1 MITTHKEYNPLYKDD
16 DHFIFLITGGRASGK
31 CLSPETKV
39 IMADLTLREIKDV
52 KVGEFVMGDDGTPRK
67 VLETSKGFGDL
78 YKVKQKNAEDYVV
91 NENHILTVRK
101 TPSAFNDKGNLTK
114 AGTYRRPNGR
124 YPQYGEISDINVVEF
139 MNKSPRFKNCFR
151 GIKSRSI
158 PYPESDVLIPPYL
171 LGLWLGDGTAI
182 YPNITNPEPEIRDY
196 VEEYCKE
203 NGFRF
208 VSKWQGGA
216 YHMSIRKSDGN
227 INRFTEMLR
236 AYELIS
242 NKHIPQ
248 CYISNSERVRLELLA
263 GLLDT
268 DGHYDPLGD
277 YTITQKSEELAKQIK
292 FVADSLGYRTHIASK
307 VGKINGEVKGV
318 YYRLTISGDIE
329 RIPCKVE
336 RKKDHGG
343 HYQRRSHLT
352 SSLEIEKIEE
362 KGEWCGIGIDGN
374 HRFLLAD
381 GTITHNSFSV
391 STFIERLT
399 FELFKDERGEK
410 IVHNILYTRY
420 TMVSAGIS
428 VIPEFWEKV
437 ELDGTEKYFHKTKT
451 DIINKMTGARIMFR
465 GIHTSSGNQTAK
477 LKSIHGITTLVVDEA
492 EEWTSEEEF
501 DKIVLSIRKKGIK
514 NRVIIIMNPAD
525 SNHFI
530 YKKYIEKTHKIVYY
544 DGVPVQISTHPNVCH
559 IHVNYQTNAL
569 NLSPDFIR
577 EVEAL
582 KLSDPEKYAH
592 VIMGRW
598 SDVAEGAV
606 FKNWGIV
613 DEFPEYAEKQA
624 ISVDWGYTN
633 DSTAILRCGVVGNR
647 LYAEEKCY
655 KTHLTSAELIKELKA
670 AGATGENGL
679 FVYADSA
686 DPRLIDEIAL
696 AGIIIYPVQ
705 KGAGSILAGITKM
718 QSMEMFVTKDSTN
731 LQSELRNYVWEK
743 DKDGNY
749 INQPIDKY
757 NHAIDSWR
765 YYCLGK
771 ILGKVMKPRAITK
784 TDLGIM

>member
-1 MITTHKEYNPLYKDD
+1 MIKTYKEYFPLYKDD
-16 DHFIFLITGGRASGK
+16 DHFIFLITGGRGSGK
-31 CLSPETKV
+31 S
-39 IMADLTLREIKDV
+39 
-52 KVGEFVMGDDGTPRK
+52 
-67 VLETSKGFGDL
+67 FG
-78 YKVKQKNAEDYVV
+78 
-91 NENHILTVRK
+91 
-101 TPSAFNDKGNLTK
+101 
-114 AGTYRRPNGR
+114 
-124 YPQYGEISDINVVEF
+124 
-139 MNKSPRFKNCFR
+139 
-151 GIKSRSI
+151 
-158 PYPESDVLIPPYL
+158 
-171 LGLWLGDGTAI
+171 
-182 YPNITNPEPEIRDY
+182 
-196 VEEYCKE
+196 
-203 NGFRF
+203 
-208 VSKWQGGA
+208 
-216 YHMSIRKSDGN
+216 
-227 INRFTEMLR
+227 
-236 AYELIS
+236 
-242 NKHIPQ
+242 
-248 CYISNSERVRLELLA
+248 
-263 GLLDT
+263 
-268 DGHYDPLGD
+268 
-277 YTITQKSEELAKQIK
+277 
-292 FVADSLGYRTHIASK
+292 
-307 VGKINGEVKGV
+307 
-318 YYRLTISGDIE
+318 
-329 RIPCKVE
+329 
-336 RKKDHGG
+336 
-343 HYQRRSHLT
+343 
-352 SSLEIEKIEE
+352 
-362 KGEWCGIGIDGN
+362 
-374 HRFLLAD
+374 
-381 GTITHNSFSV
+381 V

-399 FELFKDERGEK
+399 FELFKDTNK
-410 IVHNILYTRY
+410 DDLVHNILYTRY

-437 ELDGTEKYFHKTKT
+437 ELDGTEKYFHRTKT

-492 EEWTSEEEF
+492 EEWMSEEEF
-501 DKIVLSIRKKGIK
+501 DKIVLSIRKQGIK
-514 NRVIIIMNPAD
+514 NRVIIIMNPSD

-530 YKKYIEKTHKIVYY
+530 YKKYIEKTHKIVEY

-559 IHVNYQTNAL
+559 IHVNYQTNAEH
-569 NLSPDFIR
+569 LSPDFIR

-582 KLSDPEKYAH
+582 KESDPEKYAH

-598 SDVAEGAV
+598 DDVAEGAV

-718 QSMEMFVTKDSTN
+718 QSMEMFVTKGSTN

-757 NHAIDSWR
+757 NHCFVGSTLITTNKGEKRIDEVRPGDVVFNSGGWHKVRKTFDNGIKDIVKAVITTNHGIITIEATDSHKIKTTNGWKQLKDLKAEDIIYLCKCSTEKSSTSIETSGITQEAQQRCTELCGSSIMEQSRKGMTSTILTKTPTTTIFQTSHLLKLRSIRKCTCASVCKTLRLLKNLTREWTTQESLQTSGTAQMRGESGIGSMLKKLLRTFSPKSLCARIVARSSTESHSELIGSAQTDVRQSGVSSQALTTKQENALCAGLSSCVTSTFQRSAALGNVQKPLYQLQPVEITAIEIKTAGSANVYNMEVEDVHEYVANGMLVSNCIDSWR

-771 ILGKVMKPRAITK
+771 ILGKIMKPRAITK
-784 TDLGIM
+784 ADLGIM